1 MSDETNQHPDE
12 PERPTEPEHGEPRE
26 QQDAPAAEPDS
37 AAEAPAEES
46 SVSDEELEALLD
58 EGERDLL
65 AEYRDIA
72 ARSQAELQNFR
83 NRVERD
89 RQANREAVIAEVI
102 RSLLPAIDDLDRA
115 ESHGDLAE
123 GSPLA
128 IVAQKIRG
136 SFEKYGLKA
145 IGTKGEPFDPKLHE
159 ALVQLPIPGTETQV
173 VHDVIETGY
182 ALGERLIRAAKV
194 AVAVPTE

>member
-1 MSDETNQHPDE
+1 MSDETNQRPDDEHQPVE
-12 PERPTEPEHGEPRE
+12 PEAGEPRE
-26 QQDAPAAEPDS
+26 QQDAPAAEDDS
-37 AAEAPAEES
+37 AAEAPAES
-46 SVSDEELEALLD
+46 ISDEDLEALLD

-194 AVAVPTE
+194 AVAVPAE